1 MKKKKEDNEM
11 FSPDQQKALVEA
23 GMMDLETAPANTGDD
38 SKMGSVT
45 ASQSEE
51 SQLAAKAISEADL
64 LSSGK
69 KDLVDLLLEKLKLT
83 EESGVLSGQQSSNA
97 TTGDPVVPLQD
108 GTVPAFKV
116 TQENSQS
123 ETFQKPNNSTP
134 SGKPVKKRK
143 YKYKEGLAHY
153 SSIKKVTK
161 PVSSSDDSYSA
172 SSESDEEDKL
182 PLQKEPR
189 MGMVRRVVP
198 NHCGF
203 VPTRRSKKKQCPFEM
218 SSLNLIW
225 SPTFFL

>member
-1 MKKKKEDNEM
+1 M

-45 ASQSEE
+45 ASQNEE

-97 TTGDPVVPLQD
+97 TSGDPIVPLQD
-108 GTVPAFKV
+108 GTIPAFKV

-134 SGKPVKKRK
+134 SGKPVKK
-143 YKYKEGLAHY
+143 E
-153 SSIKKVTK
+153 SISTKKVWRII
-161 PVSSSDDSYSA
+161 PQ
-172 SSESDEEDKL
+172 L
-182 PLQKEPR
+182 
-189 MGMVRRVVP
+189 
-198 NHCGF
+198 
-203 VPTRRSKKKQCPFEM
+203 KK
-218 SSLNLIW
+218 
-225 SPTFFL
+225 